1 MKVKEFTREEL
12 YSKDTVLKD
21 FELSV
26 SCELTLQVS
35 MDETII
41 AAGFYYSA
49 STYQAQRPAANLRSF
64 VRADPVEARRW

>member
-26 SCELTLQVS
+26 S
-35 MDETII
+35 M
-41 AAGFYYSA
+41 
-49 STYQAQRPAANLRSF
+49 
-64 VRADPVEARRW
+64 RAHTEITNG